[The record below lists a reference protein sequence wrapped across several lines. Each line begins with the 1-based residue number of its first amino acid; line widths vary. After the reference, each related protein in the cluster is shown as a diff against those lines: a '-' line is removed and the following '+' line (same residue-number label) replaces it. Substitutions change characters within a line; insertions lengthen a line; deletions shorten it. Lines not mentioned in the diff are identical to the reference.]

1 MLRAGKGR
9 EAVSVKR
16 EEERDPLGCFNLPP
30 RRLHRL
36 FQVLSFLHNF
46 PLMLQTNCGGEQ
58 IMTTKEL
65 LYIEDALDHAMY
77 FQTQCQQTAQQLQ
90 DSELKS
96 CVQDLAQ
103 KHQQIF
109 RSFYGLL

>member
-1 MLRAGKGR
+1 
-9 EAVSVKR
+9 
-16 EEERDPLGCFNLPP
+16 
-30 RRLHRL
+30 
-36 FQVLSFLHNF
+36 
-46 PLMLQTNCGGEQ
+46 
-58 IMTTKEL
+58 MTTKEL
-65 LYIEDALDHAMY
+65 LYIEDALGHETY

-90 DSELKS
+90 DAELKS